1 VEFIAEAKGA
11 KRGSGLEDLRARRG
25 LAARSKAGK
34 RGKFPELRQSK
45 NALREHP
52 DDEFFGFVE

>member
-1 VEFIAEAKGA
+1 VGGFEHFGANGGTASCWKAMKG
-11 KRGSGLEDLRARRG
+11 RELPG
-25 LAARSKAGK
+25 
-34 RGKFPELRQSK
+34 LRQWK